1 MQEEQEALHFLDY
14 WRVIRS
20 RKEIII
26 AVTLLVVLTG
36 ILVTYSMPKV
46 YRASCIIGVQQEAP
60 DVELWSRTATG
71 YDPFYM
77 RTMFEIIQSRP
88 IIEETI
94 RKSGL
99 DRKLAGSY
107 GWSKGEAFD
116 KTVKLLSRGMKVQQ
130 YRDTNLIE
138 IQIYLAEP
146 KATAH
151 EEAAR
156 AANMVADV
164 FRDQRILVSREETER
179 GLRALK
185 ASLDD
190 QMEKVDK
197 LKNTVKEI
205 RELYGINVG
214 VRASGANRATE
225 EDGIRTL
232 DVYRRRTSVELAEK
246 EARLKQIE
254 ALSGEQLLE
263 TTSLFAD
270 VVLASLVATKQKY
283 DVELSRLLESYG
295 DRHPKVLEVKEVL
308 QGLDTKIKEKIAG
321 LKTSIRIDYEST
333 KAKLGIIVAEMDDLK
348 KIERQR
354 AGKDYQAFDEAVQEV
369 QHAQKLRVSLEA
381 RYLQERIELR
391 MPRTIVEKIQPA
403 RPSDDPVSPDIPLN
417 IILSIIVGLGSGI
430 ALAYFVEYLDT
441 SVKTVEDVEKYMGV
455 PVLGVIPQKVK
466 PLSDEDADAA
476 HAEAYRILRTNLRF
490 SKRTPDGRIFSVTSG
505 SAGEGKSLTL
515 FNMAFVSAKLGEKVL
530 VVDADLH
537 RPTQHKIM
545 GVDRDAGLANV
556 LVGEKTIDEVT
567 MDTGFPNLTVIPSG
581 RLTSGHHG
589 LLDTL
594 RMKEVVEELR
604 GQYDL
609 VLFDGPPITGVSDAA
624 LLAREMDGVILVIQH
639 RKHPKAVSNRAKAMV
654 ENVGGLIAG
663 VVLNNIN
670 ISRDYS
676 YYYYGHYYS
685 YAYTKTPKRRGSQ
698 EGRK

>member
-60 DVELWSRTATG
+60 DVELWNRTATG

-94 RKSGL
+94 RKLGL
-99 DRKLAGSY
+99 DRKLAGAY
-107 GWSKGEAFD
+107 GWPKGEAFD
-116 KTVKLLSRGMKVQQ
+116 QTVKLLSHGMKVQQ

-190 QMEKVDK
+190 QGEKVDK

-246 EARLKQIE
+246 EAKLKQLE
-254 ALSGEQLLE
+254 ALSGAQLLE

-270 VVLASLVATKQKY
+270 VVLAGLVATKQKY

-295 DRHPKVLEVKEVL
+295 DRHPKVL
-308 QGLDTKIKEKIAG
+308 
-321 LKTSIRIDYEST
+321 
-333 KAKLGIIVAEMDDLK
+333 
-348 KIERQR
+348 
-354 AGKDYQAFDEAVQEV
+354 
-369 QHAQKLRVSLEA
+369 
-381 RYLQERIELR
+381 
-391 MPRTIVEKIQPA
+391 
-403 RPSDDPVSPDIPLN
+403 
-417 IILSIIVGLGSGI
+417 
-430 ALAYFVEYLDT
+430 
-441 SVKTVEDVEKYMGV
+441 
-455 PVLGVIPQKVK
+455 
-466 PLSDEDADAA
+466 
-476 HAEAYRILRTNLRF
+476 
-490 SKRTPDGRIFSVTSG
+490 
-505 SAGEGKSLTL
+505 
-515 FNMAFVSAKLGEKVL
+515 
-530 VVDADLH
+530 
-537 RPTQHKIM
+537 
-545 GVDRDAGLANV
+545 
-556 LVGEKTIDEVT
+556 
-567 MDTGFPNLTVIPSG
+567 
-581 RLTSGHHG
+581 
-589 LLDTL
+589 
-594 RMKEVVEELR
+594 
-604 GQYDL
+604 
-609 VLFDGPPITGVSDAA
+609 
-624 LLAREMDGVILVIQH
+624 
-639 RKHPKAVSNRAKAMV
+639 
-654 ENVGGLIAG
+654 
-663 VVLNNIN
+663 
-670 ISRDYS
+670 
-676 YYYYGHYYS
+676 
-685 YAYTKTPKRRGSQ
+685 
-698 EGRK
+698 